1 MNEIK
6 KLDTLWI
13 FLWIGIGALLTL
25 STYAMIIIFFNW
37 KTLLSYSKKILE
49 NQKDTKTSVKFNV
62 DVLEFYKKR
71 KPFWIINTTLI
82 LVLIIITNVAF
93 VIVGILLKNVIIV
106 IMGLLLIFFE
116 GTFFYLPISMSLK
129 AKENFKKWNVINT
142 NISDEFLFEHKTSEE
157 YPELFNMFFN
167 YKKDDFVVVNGSSL
181 KFWIWKLKKCK
192 YFKKFSDELYFW
204 IIYYYSFLFSKN
216 KKITIE
222 NFLWLWNNRQT
233 LYDKLHTKNN

>member
-106 IMGLLLIFFE
+106 IMGLL
-116 GTFFYLPISMSLK
+116 
-129 AKENFKKWNVINT
+129 
-142 NISDEFLFEHKTSEE
+142 
-157 YPELFNMFFN
+157 
-167 YKKDDFVVVNGSSL
+167 
-181 KFWIWKLKKCK
+181 
-192 YFKKFSDELYFW
+192 
-204 IIYYYSFLFSKN
+204 
-216 KKITIE
+216 
-222 NFLWLWNNRQT
+222 
-233 LYDKLHTKNN
+233 